1 MNIPK
6 NIKKEHVLKAIEKI
20 DKEKIPD
27 NASSKFYDLIY
38 NGKTYP
44 PKLVLSY
51 ANTFVNGEALDR
63 NTFDSVIAFKILR
76 NEGFEIIEKVKIP
89 KVKLY
94 DFHGDSAIKNAH
106 RLFSENR
113 EWFYWDDSNF
123 KKYIKGD
130 VIFWL
135 NRRTFYL
142 FEVFK

>member
-63 NTFDSVIAFKILR
+63 NTFDSVIAF
-76 NEGFEIIEKVKIP
+76 
-89 KVKLY
+89 
-94 DFHGDSAIKNAH
+94 
-106 RLFSENR
+106 
-113 EWFYWDDSNF
+113 
-123 KKYIKGD
+123 
-130 VIFWL
+130 
-135 NRRTFYL
+135 
-142 FEVFK
+142 